1 MLESLEIQALKLETL
16 TSMPKV
22 YEGNHIIANLS
33 NNLSHTVG
41 ALKRD
46 GVREQHIWFLV
57 WEFKKTSK
65 VEIWPQKFWM
75 LTGNICTR
83 P

>member
-1 MLESLEIQALKLETL
+1 MFQRKTCSKMLKSLEIQALKLETL

-22 YEGNHIIANLS
+22 YEGNYIITNLS

-46 GVREQHIWFLV
+46 SVREQHIRFVV
-57 WEFKKTSK
+57 WEFYP
-65 VEIWPQKFWM
+65 E
-75 LTGNICTR
+75 
-83 P
+83 